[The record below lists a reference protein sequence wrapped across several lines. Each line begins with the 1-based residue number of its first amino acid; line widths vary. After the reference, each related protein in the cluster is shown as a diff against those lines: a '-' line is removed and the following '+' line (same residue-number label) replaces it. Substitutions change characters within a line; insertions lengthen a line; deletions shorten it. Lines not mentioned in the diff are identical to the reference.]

1 MVSSIDNGN
10 NGVTSKRTI
19 IFRGQQKHWDPFI
32 QQWLAYYASKGYG
45 SILDGTEVV
54 PTKAEVDAVEA
65 TAETSRTPDD
75 KKVLKIHG
83 KNVTCFNTLLTSIDA
98 STDTGRLAYH
108 LVITCKKDEYPLGNA
123 KMAYDKLVSKYAPK
137 NTQTELSL
145 RKQLANTKLDTD
157 DDPDEFMMRIEVL
170 AMDINAMNKSTSNV
184 TDDDLMAHAL
194 NNLPSDYDAI
204 TDGLERQF
212 NEGKLTLDILR
223 EKLQSRYKRLAQI
236 EGEDPYSPETALAA
250 IATFKKRFKGVCW
263 VCGKRGHKS
272 NECRDKKVEE
282 KTNVAV
288 EEDDSESDDESE
300 FGL

>member
-1 MVSSIDNGN
+1 MVSSTDDGN
-10 NGVTSKRTI
+10 NGLTSKRTI
-19 IFRGQQKHWDPFI
+19 IFRGKPEHWDPFI
-32 QQWLAYYASKGYG
+32 QQWLAYYASKGYV
-45 SILDGTEVV
+45 SIFDGTETV
-54 PTKAEVDAVEA
+54 PTKAELDAVEA
-65 TAETSRTPDD
+65 KAEASRTRDD

-83 KNVTCFNTLLTSIDA
+83 KNVTCFNQLLISIDA
-98 STDTGRLAYH
+98 STTEGRLAYH

-145 RKQLANTKLDTD
+145 RKQLANTKLETG
-157 DDPDEFMMRIEVL
+157 DPDEFMMRIEVL

-184 TDDDLMAHAL
+184 TDEDLMAHAL
-194 NNLPSDYDAI
+194 NNLPSEYDAI

-236 EGEDPYSPETALAA
+236 ESEDMHSPETALAA

-282 KTNVAV
+282 KANVAV
-288 EEDDSESDDESE
+288 EEDSESDDD
-300 FGL
+300 FCL